1 MNYSF
6 LENYYDIFCLS
17 ASPDEIRGNVK
28 IYNMKPKND
37 VNYSD
42 PLDILYMAAEAT
54 FLKMLRKSAVAYG
67 NVVQVPGSYGGFVQ
81 GLAGPP
87 RTLDMRNITNRN
99 AIDSIQ
105 YIENETLKGRFMDC
119 KKVINDSTT
128 NILRIKLFII
138 DF

>member
-1 MNYSF
+1 
-6 LENYYDIFCLS
+6 
-17 ASPDEIRGNVK
+17 
-28 IYNMKPKND
+28 MKPKND

-42 PLDILYMAAEAT
+42 PLDILYMAAEGT

-119 KKVINDSTT
+119 KKVINDSTS
-128 NILRIKLFII
+128 ILTFLW
-138 DF
+138 